1 MLDHAII
8 FSLPFLMLSKSLQTP
23 EFISNTSRKGC
34 WAKMPVREHYNKI
47 LRDAFEGTLDILGE
61 SGKRALIQEL
71 EQYGAYSIH
80 NDSYLSLW
88 NIGKGLK
95 ELFNEE
101 IAELVMEGVM
111 IRMDKLYS
119 LQQVN
124 R

>member
-1 MLDHAII
+1 
-8 FSLPFLMLSKSLQTP
+8 MLSKTLQTP
-23 EFISNTSRKGC
+23 EFIMNVSSKGY

-47 LRDAFEGTLDILGE
+47 LREAFESTLDILGE

-71 EQYGAYSIH
+71 EQFGAYSIH